1 MGAWFADFLMKNG
14 YRVAISDKNSRA
26 ARALA
31 RRKGF
36 TFIESQEAA
45 MRSAQIIVLAT
56 PTQVTKSILEQ
67 TPLSSSSEIL
77 VVEISSVKATLIG
90 VLEELHKRGIDVLSI
105 HPMFGPGIRRLKGNV
120 ILTTS
125 VPAGNALARKLLS
138 DFRRHGA
145 SVIRSD
151 YDEHEKLLSA
161 LLTLPHFLNIAMV
174 NTLRHAGLSVNR
186 LREVAGTTFRLQ
198 LLVAEAIFQ
207 EDLSNEASILIDS
220 KRSLEILERFTR
232 KSSAA
237 LHIIKK
243 RNRSGMI
250 QSLQAGREFL
260 RKDVLFRTA
269 YHHFNAAVDASNF
282 Q

>member
-77 VVEISSVKATLIG
+77 VVEMSSVKATLIG
-90 VLEELHKRGIDVLSI
+90 VLQELHKRGIDVLSI

-120 ILTTS
+120 ILTAS
-125 VPAGNALARKLLS
+125 VPAENALARKLLS

-232 KSSAA
+232 KSSAT

-269 YHHFNAAVDASNF
+269 YHRFNAAVDASNF